1 MAQQTVLAVDLGAES
16 GRVMAVHVG
25 GAALRLEEL
34 HRFPNTTAEVRGT
47 LHWDFLRLWR
57 DIQEGVARG
66 QALRPASLGVDTWGV
81 DFALL
86 DAQGELLGNPVHYRD
101 RRTEGMME
109 WVFARA
115 SRAEV
120 FAQTGIQFMPIN
132 TLYQLASLAAR
143 ESPQLAAARTLL
155 TAPDLLN
162 YWLTGTAVCEFTNA
176 TTTQLYNP
184 RAGGWASDL
193 IGAMGLP
200 AAIFPT
206 LVQPGT
212 RLGSYAGIPVI
223 APACHDT
230 GSAVAAVPT
239 STSNYAYISSG
250 TWSLVGLEVP
260 APIINDAALA
270 ANVTNEGGVNGTYR
284 LLKNVMGLWIIQQCR
299 AAWGAQGHNY
309 SYADLVQL
317 ATAAPPLRHCF
328 DPNDGRFL
336 PPGDYPALIAAWC
349 AERGQPAPEDH
360 GAIARSVFE
369 SLALAYRHVLETLDA
384 LADHRTEVIHVVGGG
399 SQNALLCQMTADAI
413 GLPVVAGPTEA
424 TVIGNALV
432 QLIALGE
439 LGSIAEARALV
450 ARSAE
455 LQRYEPRNRAG
466 WDEAFARYKS
476 LLGA

>member
-184 RAGGWASDL
+184 RVGGWASDL

-384 LADHRTEVIHVVGGG
+384 LAGHTTEVIHVVGGG
-399 SQNALLCQMTADAI
+399 SQNALLCQMTADAT